1 MRPAAARNSGARQR
15 RTRLE
20 LSGHAPLVFGRHD
33 LQPVQSATVID
44 LTDLAFASP
53 LELAG
58 LASLISAAP
67 ESATIELIPPA
78 SEAVANYLLRMDLPK
93 VLGDR
98 ISVEPPFAPEWPRD
112 ETPAL
117 IELARLQHAADV
129 EAISARV
136 WDRLANHLPTETCIN
151 LFKIIGELVDNAA
164 THGTSPS
171 GTFLAAQYYTGRTSG
186 MPEGF
191 WIAVA
196 DAGIGI
202 RAHLAQNPQHRHL
215 DDVHA
220 IQAAV
225 QPRVTGTGD
234 AQRGW
239 GLVSVRQEAGREAPG
254 RLIIRSGKGEG
265 WFFLG
270 PDGTRTARYRVH
282 DRPVFGTWIFALA
295 GRRHVDSVG

>member
-1 MRPAAARNSGARQR
+1 MNPGGGRRP
-15 RTRLE
+15 TRIALR
-20 LSGHAPLVFGRHD
+20 GHAPLVFGRVD
-33 LQPVQSATVID
+33 LPRLRSATVID
-44 LTDLAFASP
+44 LTDLEFASP
-53 LELAG
+53 LDLAA
-58 LASLISAAP
+58 LASLISTAP
-67 ESATIELIPPA
+67 ATARIELIPPA
-78 SEAVANYLLRMDLPK
+78 SEAVANYLLRMDLPA

-98 ISVEPPFAPEWPRD
+98 IAVEPPFAAEWPRD

-117 IELARLQHAADV
+117 IELAHLRHAADV

-136 WDRLANHLPTETCIN
+136 WDRLTKHMPADACAN

-164 THGTSPS
+164 THGASPS
-171 GTFLAAQYYTGRTSG
+171 GTFLAAQYYTGRTSR

-196 DAGIGI
+196 DAGVGV
-202 RAHLAQNPQHRHL
+202 RAHLAQNPRHRDL
-215 DDVHA
+215 DDIRA

-254 RLIIRSGKGEG
+254 RLIIRSGTGEG

-270 PDGTRTARYRVH
+270 PDGTSTAPYRAR
-282 DRPVFGTWIFALA
+282 DRPVHGTWILALA
-295 GRRHVDSVG
+295 GRRVAADG